1 MIQYTK
7 RLKMKNEE
15 IITINTENS
24 LALDEIQQ
32 YILGTLLFTPKYC
45 IELQTKFVDI
55 RVYKAGE
62 NQPSMK
68 IFRMF
73 SKLIDLPNTPE
84 GVTEFS
90 FQDEVNILRD
100 GKMDIM
106 RRCQVNFSVFLKKE
120 TYEFHAINERP
131 RLLSSGL
138 LKSIEVFNILSK
150 IKGSQIYAGDF
161 GFISN
166 GEVWE
171 LQGTDKLTVPTS
183 QIRSLIPWTE
193 Q

>member
-1 MIQYTK
+1 MKKTK
-7 RLKMKNEE
+7 
-15 IITINTENS
+15 IIRTATEAS
-24 LALDEIQQ
+24 TVLDDVQQ

-45 IELQTKFVDI
+45 IELRTKFVDI
-55 RVYKAGE
+55 RVYRAGE

-150 IKGSQIYAGDF
+150 IKGSKIYAGDYR
-161 GFISN
+161 FISN
-166 GEVWE
+166 GEIWE
-171 LQGTDKLTVPTS
+171 LQGTDKLTVPMS
-183 QIRSLIPWTE
+183 QI
-193 Q
+193 

>member
-84 GVTEFS
+84 GMTEFS
-90 FQDEVNILRD
+90 FQDEVNLLDENGQR
-100 GKMDIM
+100 KSME
-106 RRCQVNFSVFLKKE
+106 RFQVNFSIFLKKE
-120 TYEFHAINERP
+120 KYEFHSINERP
-131 RLLSSGL
+131 ESLGPEF

-150 IKGSQIYAGDF
+150 IKGSKIYADDYR
-161 GFISN
+161 FISN
-166 GEVWE
+166 GEIWE
-171 LQGTDKLTVPTS
+171 LQGTDKLTVPMS
-183 QIRSLIPWTE
+183 QI
-193 Q
+193 